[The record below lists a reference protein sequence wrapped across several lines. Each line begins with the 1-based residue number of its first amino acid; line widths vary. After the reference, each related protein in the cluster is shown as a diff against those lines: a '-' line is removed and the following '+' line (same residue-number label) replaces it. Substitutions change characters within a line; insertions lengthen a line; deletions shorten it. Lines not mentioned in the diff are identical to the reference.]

1 MPDNF
6 CLPPDSTQEE
16 NLFIELVKQRM
27 LSKLDDRQKFIFLYC
42 IERGHDQR
50 EAASVLNRH
59 ETNVARQM
67 RRIRKILGEYRG
79 VNKTS

>member
-1 MPDNF
+1 VSDELI
-6 CLPPDSTQEE
+6 LPPDITQEE
-16 NLFIELVKQRM
+16 NLFIELVKQKM

-42 IERGHDQR
+42 IELGHDQR

-67 RRIRKILGEYRG
+67 RRIRNILGEYRC
-79 VNKTS
+79 VKNNN